1 MHKADER
8 QGSLITEA
16 TVRNSHVQE
25 LSRFLHYYTR
35 FRNHENSQRLE
46 QPLLNNVRQKME
58 LLASVLKPV
67 EEGTDKGMRFVEDGV
82 RELLKARRVLCG
94 SYVYGYYL
102 EDNGYNKA
110 IFEFMQVSFWRLVRV
125 VWEFSRMLV
134 RAKSGFVAASPISP
148 SRNTCYIKALYF

>member
-16 TVRNSHVQE
+16 TVRNTHVQE
-25 LSRFLHYYTR
+25 LSRFLHFYTR

-46 QPLLNNVRQKME
+46 QPLLTNVRQKME
-58 LLASVLKPV
+58 LLASVLPKGAGGK
-67 EEGTDKGMRFVEDGV
+67 EGQDGAAAMRFVEDGV

-102 EDNGYNKA
+102 EDNGYNKT
-110 IFEFMQVSFWRLVRV
+110 IFEFMQVS
-125 VWEFSRMLV
+125 
-134 RAKSGFVAASPISP
+134 
-148 SRNTCYIKALYF
+148 SRNTFSLVITRRLVGNSS